1 MNISINTR
9 GRKVMGVLTAF
20 AFTATWASTAMAAP
34 QGTDA
39 VDTATETAAAS
50 TVADGGI
57 NITNVE
63 TNGNFGDKF
72 SVNAPINI
80 KIQYEGKAVPVGAK
94 FGVQLGS
101 GLKLPDG
108 FKSVPL
114 KATALSGEEKVI
126 GECTAAG
133 GAFTCTVTED
143 PKTTLGGNG
152 DLKNGYVK
160 LEAVLDKSSVGKT
173 ETDIVVDGVTHK
185 VNLGKGV
192 IGEPVTLENGKFCS
206 SSGMEGDAY
215 KYWCWI
221 QAKASG
227 GTEIVITENR
237 ADAAWKTGVSCVHAD
252 AAADWTAVA
261 EKPKGKRDGQKLTF
275 TVPAGGDWVCRV
287 GVSVTTSEKTMTN
300 EAAINSAT
308 VSDTAKWRQRGS
320 SGADT
325 DEDAK
330 PTPTP
335 TPTPTPEQPK
345 PTPEPTPTPT
355 PEQPKPPAPDT
366 EQPPAPTPTPDPTPT
381 PEQPKPTPT
390 PTPTPTPEQ
399 PKPTPEPSTPPAPE
413 QPKPPAPTP
422 TPTPTPEQPKP
433 TPTPEPSTPP
443 APEQPKPTPEPSQ
456 PPAPEQPKPP
466 APTPTPEPSTPPT
479 PTPDKP
485 KPTPEPSTPPAPEQP
500 KPSATPTPEQPKPG
514 NGRTNVPSKPSYDAP
529 KSQLARTGMSADIVG
544 AAAALATVGGVVLVA
559 RKRRQD

>member
-1 MNISINTR
+1 MNTINTTNR
-9 GRKVMGVLTAF
+9 GRKVMTALVAF
-20 AFTATWASTAMAAP
+20 AFTATWGVSTAMAAP
-34 QGTDA
+34 QA
-39 VDTATETAAAS
+39 ADTAADAAAVS
-50 TVADGGI
+50 AAGADRAAADGGI
-57 NITNVE
+57 TITNVE
-63 TNGNFGDKF
+63 TSGNFGDKF
-72 SVNAPINI
+72 SVNKPINI
-80 KIQYEGKAVPVGAK
+80 KINYEGKAIPVGAK

-108 FKSVPL
+108 FKPVPL

-160 LEAVLDKSSVGKT
+160 LEAVLDQSSVGKT

-185 VNLGKGV
+185 VSLGKGV
-192 IGEPVTLENGKFCS
+192 VGEPVTLENGKFCS
-206 SSGMEGDAY
+206 SSGMDGDAY

-287 GVSVTTSEKTMTN
+287 GVSVSTSEKTMTN
-300 EAAINSAT
+300 EASINSAT

-325 DEDAK
+325 DEDVK

-335 TPTPTPEQPK
+335 APTPTPEPTPEQPK
-345 PTPEPTPTPT
+345 PPAPDTEQPPAPAPTPTPEPTPTPT

-366 EQPPAPTPTPDPTPT
+366 EQPPAPAPTPDPTPT
-381 PEQPKPTPT
+381 PTPT
-390 PTPTPTPEQ
+390 PDKPQ
-399 PKPTPEPSTPPAPE
+399 PTPEPSTPPAPDTE
-413 QPKPPAPTP
+413 KPPAPV
-422 TPTPTPEQPKP
+422 
-433 TPTPEPSTPP
+433 PSEPP

-466 APTPTPEPSTPPT
+466 APAPT

-529 KSQLARTGMSADIVG
+529 KSQLARTGMSADIAVG
-544 AAAALATVGGVVLVA
+544 AAALATAGGVILVA

>member
-20 AFTATWASTAMAAP
+20 VLTATWASTAMAAP
-34 QGTDA
+34 QA
-39 VDTATETAAAS
+39 ADTAADTAAVSAAGADRAA
-50 TVADGGI
+50 ADGGI
-57 NITNVE
+57 TITNVE
-63 TNGNFGDKF
+63 TSGNFGDKF
-72 SVNAPINI
+72 SVNKPINI
-80 KIQYEGKAVPVGAK
+80 KINYEGKAVPVGAK

-108 FKSVPL
+108 FKPVPL

-160 LEAVLDKSSVGKT
+160 LEAVLDQSSVGKT

-185 VNLGKGV
+185 VSLGKGV
-192 IGEPVTLENGKFCS
+192 VGEPVTLENGKFCS
-206 SSGMEGDAY
+206 SSGMDGDAY

-275 TVPAGGDWVCRV
+275 TVPADGDWVCRV
-287 GVSVTTSEKTMTN
+287 GVSVSTSEKTMTN
-300 EAAINSAT
+300 EASINSAT

-325 DEDAK
+325 DEDLK

-335 TPTPTPEQPK
+335 TPEPTPEQPK
-345 PTPEPTPTPT
+345 PPAPDTEQPPAPAPTPTPEPTPTPTPT

-366 EQPPAPTPTPDPTPT
+366 EQPPAPAPTPDPTPT
-381 PEQPKPTPT
+381 PTPT
-390 PTPTPTPEQ
+390 PDKPT
-399 PKPTPEPSTPPAPE
+399 PTPEPSTPPAPDTE
-413 QPKPPAPTP
+413 KPPAPV
-422 TPTPTPEQPKP
+422 
-433 TPTPEPSTPP
+433 PSEPP

-466 APTPTPEPSTPPT
+466 APAPTPEPSTPPT

-500 KPSATPTPEQPKPG
+500 KPSATPTPEKPAPG

-529 KSQLARTGMSADIVG
+529 KSQLARTGMSADIAVG
-544 AAAALATVGGVVLVA
+544 AAALATAGGVILVA

>member
-1 MNISINTR
+1 MNTINTTNR
-9 GRKVMGVLTAF
+9 GRKVMTALVAF
-20 AFTATWASTAMAAP
+20 AFTATWGVSTAMAAP
-34 QGTDA
+34 QA
-39 VDTATETAAAS
+39 ADTAADAAAVS
-50 TVADGGI
+50 AAGADRAAADGGI
-57 NITNVE
+57 TITNVE
-63 TNGNFGDKF
+63 TSGNFGDKF
-72 SVNAPINI
+72 SVNNPINI
-80 KIQYEGKAVPVGAK
+80 KINYEGKAVPVGAK

-108 FKSVPL
+108 FKHVPL

-160 LEAVLDKSSVGKT
+160 LEAVLDQSSVGKT

-185 VNLGKGV
+185 VSLGKGV
-192 IGEPVTLENGKFCS
+192 VGEPVTLENGKFCS
-206 SSGMEGDAY
+206 SSGMDGDAY

-287 GVSVTTSEKTMTN
+287 GVSVSTSEKTMTN
-300 EAAINSAT
+300 EASINSAT

-325 DEDAK
+325 DEDVK

-335 TPTPTPEQPK
+335 TPE
-345 PTPEPTPTPT
+345 PT

-366 EQPPAPTPTPDPTPT
+366 EQPPAPAPTPDPTPT
-381 PEQPKPTPT
+381 PTPT
-390 PTPTPTPEQ
+390 PDKPT
-399 PKPTPEPSTPPAPE
+399 PTPEPSTPPAPDTE
-413 QPKPPAPTP
+413 KPPAPV
-422 TPTPTPEQPKP
+422 
-433 TPTPEPSTPP
+433 PSEPP

-466 APTPTPEPSTPPT
+466 APAPTPDPSTPPT

-529 KSQLARTGMSADIVG
+529 KSQLARTGMSADIAVG
-544 AAAALATVGGVVLVA
+544 AAALATAGGVILVA

>member
-20 AFTATWASTAMAAP
+20 VLTATWASTAMAAP

-39 VDTATETAAAS
+39 VDTAAEAAATNTAAADRAA
-50 TVADGGI
+50 ADGGI
-57 NITNVE
+57 TITDVQ
-63 TNGNFGDKF
+63 TSGNFGDKF
-72 SVNAPINI
+72 SVNAAINVNI
-80 KIQYEGKAVPVGAK
+80 KYEGKAVAKGAQ
-94 FGVQLGS
+94 FGVQLGE

-108 FKSVPL
+108 FKGVPL
-114 KATALSGEEKVI
+114 KATALSGEEKTI
-126 GECTAAG
+126 GQCTAAG

-143 PKTTLGGNG
+143 PKAVLGGNG

-160 LEAVLDKSSVGKT
+160 LEAVLDKLATGKT

-185 VNLGKGV
+185 VSLGKGV
-192 IGEPVTLENGKFCS
+192 IGEPVTLENAKFCS

-221 QAKASG
+221 QAKAAS
-227 GTEIVITENR
+227 GTEIIITENR
-237 ADAAWKTGVSCVHAD
+237 ADAAWKTGVSCVHAE
-252 AAADWTAVA
+252 ATADWTQVI
-261 EKPKGKRDGQKLTF
+261 EKPKSKKDGQKLTF
-275 TVPAGGDWVCRV
+275 TVPDGGDWVCRV
-287 GVSVTTSEKTMTN
+287 GVSVTTSEKSMTN
-300 EAAINSAT
+300 EAAINGST
-308 VSDTAKWRQRGS
+308 VSDTAKWRARGS

-325 DEDAK
+325 DEDA
-330 PTPTP
+330 TPPAP
-335 TPTPTPEQPK
+335 TPTPTPEPTPEQPK
-345 PTPEPTPTPT
+345 PPAPDTEQPPAPAPTPTPEPTPTPT

-366 EQPPAPTPTPDPTPT
+366 EKPPAPAPTPDPTPT
-381 PEQPKPTPT
+381 PTPT
-390 PTPTPTPEQ
+390 PDKPT
-399 PKPTPEPSTPPAPE
+399 PTPEPSTPPAPDTE
-413 QPKPPAPTP
+413 KPPAPV
-422 TPTPTPEQPKP
+422 
-433 TPTPEPSTPP
+433 PSEPP

-466 APTPTPEPSTPPT
+466 APAPTPEPSTPPT

-529 KSQLARTGMSADIVG
+529 KSQLARTGMSADIAVG
-544 AAAALATVGGVVLVA
+544 AAALATAGGVILVA
-559 RKRRQD
+559 RKRR

>member
-20 AFTATWASTAMAAP
+20 VLTATWGVSTAMAAP
-34 QGTDA
+34 QA
-39 VDTATETAAAS
+39 ADTAADAAAVS
-50 TVADGGI
+50 AAGADRAAADDGI
-57 NITNVE
+57 TITNVE
-63 TNGNFGDKF
+63 TSGNFGDKF
-72 SVNAPINI
+72 SVNKPINI
-80 KIQYEGKAVPVGAK
+80 RINYEGKAVPVGAK

-108 FKSVPL
+108 FKPVPL

-160 LEAVLDKSSVGKT
+160 LEAVLDQSSVGKT

-185 VNLGKGV
+185 VSLGKGV
-192 IGEPVTLENGKFCS
+192 VGEPVTLENGKFCS
-206 SSGMEGDAY
+206 SSGMDGDAY

-287 GVSVTTSEKTMTN
+287 GVSVSTSEKTMTN
-300 EAAINSAT
+300 EASINSAT

-325 DEDAK
+325 DEDVTPPA

-335 TPTPTPEQPK
+335 EPTPEQPK
-345 PTPEPTPTPT
+345 PPAPDTEQPPAPAPTPTPEPTPTPTPT

-366 EQPPAPTPTPDPTPT
+366 EQPPAPAPTPDPTPT
-381 PEQPKPTPT
+381 
-390 PTPTPTPEQ
+390 
-399 PKPTPEPSTPPAPE
+399 
-413 QPKPPAPTP
+413 
-422 TPTPTPEQPKP
+422 
-433 TPTPEPSTPP
+433 
-443 APEQPKPTPEPSQ
+443 
-456 PPAPEQPKPP
+456 
-466 APTPTPEPSTPPT
+466 PT

-529 KSQLARTGMSADIVG
+529 KSQLARTGMSADIAVG
-544 AAAALATVGGVVLVA
+544 AAALATAGGVILVA
-559 RKRRQD
+559 RKRRHD

>member
-1 MNISINTR
+1 M
-9 GRKVMGVLTAF
+9 
-20 AFTATWASTAMAAP
+20 
-34 QGTDA
+34 
-39 VDTATETAAAS
+39 
-50 TVADGGI
+50 
-57 NITNVE
+57 
-63 TNGNFGDKF
+63 
-72 SVNAPINI
+72 
-80 KIQYEGKAVPVGAK
+80 
-94 FGVQLGS
+94 
-101 GLKLPDG
+101 KLPDG
-108 FKSVPL
+108 FKPVPL

-160 LEAVLDKSSVGKT
+160 LEAVLDQSSVGKT
-173 ETDIVVDGVTHK
+173 ETDIVVDGVTYK
-185 VNLGKGV
+185 VSLGKGV
-192 IGEPVTLENGKFCS
+192 VGEPVTLENGKFCS
-206 SSGMEGDAY
+206 SSGMDGDAY

-275 TVPAGGDWVCRV
+275 TVPADGEWVCRV

-335 TPTPTPEQPK
+335 TPTPEQPK

-381 PEQPKPTPT
+381 PEQPK

>member
-108 FKSVPL
+108 FKPVPL

-126 GECTAAG
+126 GECAAAG

-185 VNLGKGV
+185 VSLGKGV
-192 IGEPVTLENGKFCS
+192 VGEPVTLDNGKFCS

-221 QAKASG
+221 QAKAAG

-300 EAAINSAT
+300 EATINSAT

-335 TPTPTPEQPK
+335 TPTPEQPK
-345 PTPEPTPTPT
+345 PTPEPTPT

-390 PTPTPTPEQ
+390 PTPTPQQ
-399 PKPTPEPSTPPAPE
+399 PKPTPEPNTPPAPE

-443 APEQPKPTPEPSQ
+443 APEPSQ

-466 APTPTPEPSTPPT
+466 APAPTPEPSTPPT

>member
-20 AFTATWASTAMAAP
+20 VLTATWASTAMAAP
-34 QGTDA
+34 QA
-39 VDTATETAAAS
+39 ADTAADAAAVS
-50 TVADGGI
+50 AAGADRAAADGGI
-57 NITNVE
+57 TITNVE
-63 TNGNFGDKF
+63 TSGNFGDKF
-72 SVNAPINI
+72 SVNKPINI
-80 KIQYEGKAVPVGAK
+80 KINYEGKAVPVGAK

-108 FKSVPL
+108 FKPVPL

-160 LEAVLDKSSVGKT
+160 LEAVLDQSSVGKT

-185 VNLGKGV
+185 VSLGKGV
-192 IGEPVTLENGKFCS
+192 VGEPVTLENGKFCS
-206 SSGMEGDAY
+206 SSGMDGDAY

-237 ADAAWKTGVSCVHAD
+237 ADAAWKTGVSCVHSEAT
-252 AAADWTAVA
+252 ADWTQVI
-261 EKPKGKRDGQKLTF
+261 EKPKSKKDGQKLTF
-275 TVPAGGDWVCRV
+275 TVPDGGDWVCRV
-287 GVSVTTSEKTMTN
+287 GVSVSTSEKTMTN
-300 EAAINSAT
+300 EASINSAT

-325 DEDAK
+325 DEDVK

-335 TPTPTPEQPK
+335 T

-366 EQPPAPTPTPDPTPT
+366 EQPPAPAPTPDPTPT
-381 PEQPKPTPT
+381 PTPT
-390 PTPTPTPEQ
+390 PDKPQ
-399 PKPTPEPSTPPAPE
+399 PTPEPSTPPAPDTE
-413 QPKPPAPTP
+413 KPPAPV
-422 TPTPTPEQPKP
+422 
-433 TPTPEPSTPP
+433 PS
-443 APEQPKPTPEPSQ
+443 E
-456 PPAPEQPKPP
+456 
-466 APTPTPEPSTPPT
+466 
-479 PTPDKP
+479 
-485 KPTPEPSTPPAPEQP
+485 PPAPEQP

-529 KSQLARTGMSADIVG
+529 KSQLARTGMSADIAVG
-544 AAAALATVGGVVLVA
+544 AAALATAGGVILVA

>member
-185 VNLGKGV
+185 VSLGKGV
-192 IGEPVTLENGKFCS
+192 VGEPVTLENGKFCS

-335 TPTPTPEQPK
+335 TPTPEQPK

-366 EQPPAPTPTPDPTPT
+366 EQPPAPAPTPDPTPT
-381 PEQPKPTPT
+381 PEPT

-399 PKPTPEPSTPPAPE
+399 PKPTPEPST
-413 QPKPPAPTP
+413 
-422 TPTPTPEQPKP
+422 
-433 TPTPEPSTPP
+433 
-443 APEQPKPTPEPSQ
+443 

>member
-20 AFTATWASTAMAAP
+20 VLTATWASTASAAP
-34 QGTDA
+34 QA
-39 VDTATETAAAS
+39 ADTAADAAAVS
-50 TVADGGI
+50 AAGADRAAADGGI
-57 NITNVE
+57 TITNVE
-63 TNGNFGDKF
+63 TSGNFGDKF
-72 SVNAPINI
+72 SVNKPINI
-80 KIQYEGKAVPVGAK
+80 KINYEGKAVPVGAK

-108 FKSVPL
+108 FKPVPL

-160 LEAVLDKSSVGKT
+160 LEAVLDQSSVGKT
-173 ETDIVVDGVTHK
+173 ETDLVVDGVTHK
-185 VNLGKGV
+185 VSLGKGV
-192 IGEPVTLENGKFCS
+192 VGEPVTLENGKFCS
-206 SSGMEGDAY
+206 SSGMDGDAY

-287 GVSVTTSEKTMTN
+287 GVSVSTSEKTMTN
-300 EAAINSAT
+300 EASINSAT
-308 VSDTAKWRQRGS
+308 VSDTAKWRQSGS

-325 DEDAK
+325 DEDVK

-335 TPTPTPEQPK
+335 TPTP
-345 PTPEPTPTPT
+345 EPT
-355 PEQPKPPAPDT
+355 
-366 EQPPAPTPTPDPTPT
+366 
-381 PEQPKPTPT
+381 
-390 PTPTPTPEQ
+390 
-399 PKPTPEPSTPPAPE
+399 PE

-422 TPTPTPEQPKP
+422 TPTPTPDKPK
-433 TPTPEPSTPP
+433 PTPEPSTPPAPDTEKPPAPVPSEPP

-456 PPAPEQPKPP
+456 PPA
-466 APTPTPEPSTPPT
+466 PEPSTPPT

-500 KPSATPTPEQPKPG
+500 KPSVPVTPTPEKPAPG

-529 KSQLARTGMSADIVG
+529 KSQLARTGMSADIAVG
-544 AAAALATVGGVVLVA
+544 AAALAAAGGVILVA

>member
-1 MNISINTR
+1 MNTINTTNR
-9 GRKVMGVLTAF
+9 GRKVMTALVAF
-20 AFTATWASTAMAAP
+20 AFTATWGVSTAMAAP
-34 QGTDA
+34 QA
-39 VDTATETAAAS
+39 ADTAADAAAVS
-50 TVADGGI
+50 AAGADRAAADGGI
-57 NITNVE
+57 TITNVE
-63 TNGNFGDKF
+63 TSGNFGDKF
-72 SVNAPINI
+72 SVNKPINI
-80 KIQYEGKAVPVGAK
+80 KINYEGKAVPVGAK

-108 FKSVPL
+108 FKPVPL

-160 LEAVLDKSSVGKT
+160 LEAVLDQSSVGKT

-185 VNLGKGV
+185 VSLGKGV
-192 IGEPVTLENGKFCS
+192 VGEPVTLENGKFCS
-206 SSGMEGDAY
+206 SSGMDGDAY

-287 GVSVTTSEKTMTN
+287 GVSVSTSEKTMTN
-300 EAAINSAT
+300 EASINSAT

-325 DEDAK
+325 DEDVK

-335 TPTPTPEQPK
+335 TPTPE
-345 PTPEPTPTPT
+345 
-355 PEQPKPPAPDT
+355 
-366 EQPPAPTPTPDPTPT
+366 
-381 PEQPKPTPT
+381 
-390 PTPTPTPEQ
+390 
-399 PKPTPEPSTPPAPE
+399 
-413 QPKPPAPTP
+413 P

-433 TPTPEPSTPP
+433 TPTPEPTPTPSEPPAPTPEPTPTPSEPPAPTPTPEKPKPTPEPTPTPTPTP
-443 APEQPKPTPEPSQ
+443 APEQPKPTPEPPQ

-466 APTPTPEPSTPPT
+466 APAPTPEPSTPPT

-529 KSQLARTGMSADIVG
+529 KSQLARTGMSADIAVG
-544 AAAALATVGGVVLVA
+544 AAALATAGGVILVA

>member
-1 MNISINTR
+1 MNTINTTNR
-9 GRKVMGVLTAF
+9 GRKVMTALVAF
-20 AFTATWASTAMAAP
+20 AFTATWGVSTAMAAP
-34 QGTDA
+34 QA
-39 VDTATETAAAS
+39 ADTAADAAAVS
-50 TVADGGI
+50 AAGADRAAADGGI
-57 NITNVE
+57 TITNVE
-63 TNGNFGDKF
+63 TSGNFGDKF
-72 SVNAPINI
+72 SVNKPINI
-80 KIQYEGKAVPVGAK
+80 KINYEGKAVPVGAK

-108 FKSVPL
+108 FKPVPL

-160 LEAVLDKSSVGKT
+160 LEAVLDQSSVGKT

-185 VNLGKGV
+185 VSLGKGV
-192 IGEPVTLENGKFCS
+192 VGEPVTLENGKFCS
-206 SSGMEGDAY
+206 SSGMDGDAY

-275 TVPAGGDWVCRV
+275 AVPADGEWVCRV
-287 GVSVTTSEKTMTN
+287 GVSVSTSEKTMTN
-300 EAAINSAT
+300 EASINSAT

-325 DEDAK
+325 DEDVK

-335 TPTPTPEQPK
+335 TPTT
-345 PTPEPTPTPT
+345 
-355 PEQPKPPAPDT
+355 
-366 EQPPAPTPTPDPTPT
+366 TPTPD
-381 PEQPKPTPT
+381 KPT
-390 PTPTPTPEQ
+390 
-399 PKPTPEPSTPPAPE
+399 PTPEPSTPPAPDTE
-413 QPKPPAPTP
+413 KPPAPV
-422 TPTPTPEQPKP
+422 
-433 TPTPEPSTPP
+433 PSEPP

-466 APTPTPEPSTPPT
+466 APAPTPEPSTPPT
-479 PTPDKP
+479 PPPDKP

-500 KPSATPTPEQPKPG
+500 KPSATPTPEKPAPG

-529 KSQLARTGMSADIVG
+529 KSQLARTGMSADIAVG
-544 AAAALATVGGVVLVA
+544 AAALATAGGVILVA

>member
-20 AFTATWASTAMAAP
+20 VLTATWASTAMAAP
-34 QGTDA
+34 QA
-39 VDTATETAAAS
+39 ADTAADAAVSAAGADRAA
-50 TVADGGI
+50 ADGGI
-57 NITNVE
+57 TITNVE
-63 TNGNFGDKF
+63 TSGNFGDKF
-72 SVNAPINI
+72 SVNKPINI
-80 KIQYEGKAVPVGAK
+80 KINYEGKAVPVGAK

-108 FKSVPL
+108 FKPVPL

-160 LEAVLDKSSVGKT
+160 LEAVLDQSSVSKT

-185 VNLGKGV
+185 VSLGKGV
-192 IGEPVTLENGKFCS
+192 VGEPVTLENGKFCS
-206 SSGMEGDAY
+206 SSGMDGDAY

-275 TVPAGGDWVCRV
+275 TVPADGEWVCRV
-287 GVSVTTSEKTMTN
+287 GVSVSTSEKTMTN
-300 EAAINSAT
+300 EASINSAT

-325 DEDAK
+325 DEDVK

-335 TPTPTPEQPK
+335 TPTPTPE
-345 PTPEPTPTPT
+345 PT

-366 EQPPAPTPTPDPTPT
+366 EQPPAPAPTPTPEPTPTPTPEQPPAPTPTPDPTPT
-381 PEQPKPTPT
+381 PTPT
-390 PTPTPTPEQ
+390 PD
-399 PKPTPEPSTPPAPE
+399 
-413 QPKPPAPTP
+413 
-422 TPTPTPEQPKP
+422 KP

-443 APEQPKPTPEPSQ
+443 APDTEKPPAPVPSEPPAPEKPKPTPEPSQ

-466 APTPTPEPSTPPT
+466 APAPTPEPSTPPT

-485 KPTPEPSTPPAPEQP
+485 KPTPEPSNPPAPEQP
-500 KPSATPTPEQPKPG
+500 KPSVPVTPTPEKPAPG

-529 KSQLARTGMSADIVG
+529 KSHLAHTGMSADIAVG
-544 AAAALATVGGVVLVA
+544 AAALATAGGVILVA
-559 RKRRQD
+559 RKRRQG

>member
-20 AFTATWASTAMAAP
+20 VLTATWASTAMAAP

-39 VDTATETAAAS
+39 TDTATAATNAAAADRAA
-50 TVADGGI
+50 ADGGI
-57 NITNVE
+57 TITNVQ
-63 TNGNFGDKF
+63 TSGNFGDKF

-80 KIQYEGKAVPVGAK
+80 NIQYEGKAVAKGAQ
-94 FGVQLGS
+94 FGVQLGE

-108 FKSVPL
+108 FKGVPL
-114 KATALSGEEKVI
+114 KATALSGEEKTI
-126 GECTAAG
+126 GQCTASG

-143 PKTTLGGNG
+143 PKAVLGGNG

-160 LEAVLDKSSVGKT
+160 LEAVLDKSSAGKT
-173 ETDIVVDGVTHK
+173 ETDIVVDGATHK
-185 VNLGKGV
+185 VSLGKGV
-192 IGEPVTLENGKFCS
+192 IGEPVTLENAKFCS
-206 SSGMEGDAY
+206 SSGMDGDAY

-221 QAKASG
+221 QAKASS

-237 ADAAWKTGVSCVHAD
+237 ADAAWKTGVSCVHAE
-252 AAADWTAVA
+252 ATADWTQVI
-261 EKPKGKRDGQKLTF
+261 EKPKSKKDGQKLTF
-275 TVPAGGDWVCRV
+275 TVPDGGDWVCRV
-287 GVSVTTSEKTMTN
+287 GVSVTTSEKSMTN
-300 EAAINSAT
+300 EAAINGST
-308 VSDTAKWRQRGS
+308 VSDTAKWRARGS

-325 DEDAK
+325 DEDS
-330 PTPTP
+330 TPPAP
-335 TPTPTPEQPK
+335 TPTPTPEPTPEQPK
-345 PTPEPTPTPT
+345 PPAPDTEQPPAPAPTPTPEPTPTPTPT

-366 EQPPAPTPTPDPTPT
+366 EQPPAPAPTPDPTPT
-381 PEQPKPTPT
+381 PTPT
-390 PTPTPTPEQ
+390 PDKPT
-399 PKPTPEPSTPPAPE
+399 PTPEPSTPPAPDTE
-413 QPKPPAPTP
+413 KPPAPV
-422 TPTPTPEQPKP
+422 
-433 TPTPEPSTPP
+433 PSEPP

-466 APTPTPEPSTPPT
+466 APPT

-500 KPSATPTPEQPKPG
+500 KPSATPTPEKPAPG

-529 KSQLARTGMSADIVG
+529 KSQLARTGMSADIAVG
-544 AAAALATVGGVVLVA
+544 AAALATAGGVILVA